1 MIHGGTLKSK
11 TLIPMLLLLVFLP
24 GLTSCRSRADRPY
37 QPKINPEFLEST
49 KEELFAKGEDFFE
62 REKWSKAREYYTY
75 VYENF
80 PNDPLS
86 SRSLL
91 RIADTYFNQGGDVN
105 LVEAQYKYRDY
116 INRYPTSELAE
127 YAMLQIANVAYEQ
140 MEKPDRD
147 QSKTREAIQKYR
159 EMLQLYPSSQYRGEA
174 EQRLQEALDS
184 LAEHERLIAAF
195 YLKRG
200 DYKAALPRLEG
211 LLEDFPEFAKKDEV
225 FYHMGQA
232 LAGLGREGE
241 ARLYFDRVL
250 VEFPESKVADDARKE
265 LAKLEG

>member
-1 MIHGGTLKSK
+1 MKLRN
-11 TLIPMLLLLVFLP
+11 LMCLLVVLVLLP
-24 GLTSCRSRADRPY
+24 GLASCKSNSDRAY
-37 QPKINPEFLEST
+37 QPKINPEFLELT
-49 KEELFAKGEDFFE
+49 KEELFAKGEELFE
-62 REKWSKAREYYTY
+62 REKWAKSREYYTY

-86 SRSLL
+86 SRGLL

-116 INRYPTSELAE
+116 INRFPTSDMAD

-140 MEKPDRD
+140 MERPDRD

-159 EMLQLYPSSQYRGEA
+159 EMLQLYPASPHRAQA
-174 EQRLQEALDS
+174 EQRLQEGLDN
-184 LAEHERLIAAF
+184 LAEHERLVAAF

-211 LLEDFPEFAKKDEV
+211 LLAEFPDFSKKDHV
-225 FYHMGQA
+225 FYQLGVA

-250 VEFPESKVADDARKE
+250 VEFPDSKVADDARTE
-265 LAKLEG
+265 LGKLEG

>member
-1 MIHGGTLKSK
+1 MKSK
-11 TLIPMLLLLVFLP
+11 RLICLISIVTLLAVVP
-24 GLTSCRSRADRPY
+24 GCKSKDRAY
-37 QPKINPEFLEST
+37 QPKINPEFLELS
-49 KEELFAKGEDFFE
+49 KEELFAKGEEFYT
-62 REKWSKAREYYTY
+62 REKWTKAREYYTY
-75 VYENF
+75 IYENF

-86 SRSLL
+86 ASSLL
-91 RIADTYFNQGGDVN
+91 KIADTYFRQGGDVN

-116 INRYPTSELAE
+116 INRFPTSGMAD

-140 MEKPDRD
+140 MERPDRD

-159 EMLQLYPSSQYRGEA
+159 EMLQLYPASQYRPQA
-174 EQRLQEALDS
+174 EERLKEALDS
-184 LAEHERLIAAF
+184 LAEHERLVAAF

-211 LLEDFPEFAKKDEV
+211 LLAQFPDFSRKDLV
-225 FYHMGQA
+225 FYQLGQA

-241 ARLYFDRVL
+241 ARLYFDRIL
-250 VEFPESKVADDARKE
+250 VEFPESEVSRDARQE

>member
-1 MIHGGTLKSK
+1 MH
-11 TLIPMLLLLVFLP
+11 LILILGLLPAIVA
-24 GLTSCRSRADRPY
+24 CRSRADRPY
-37 QPKINPEFLEST
+37 QPKINPEFLELT
-49 KEELFAKGEDFFE
+49 KEELFAKGEDLFAN
-62 REKWSKAREYYTY
+62 EKWSKAREYYTY

-86 SRSLL
+86 SQSLL
-91 RIADTYFNQGGDVN
+91 RLADTYFNQGGDVN

-116 INRYPTSELAE
+116 INRFPTSDMAD

-147 QSKTREAIQKYR
+147 QTKTREAIQKYR
-159 EMLQLYPSSQYRGEA
+159 ELLQLYPASSHRPEA
-174 EQRLQEALDS
+174 EERLQAATDS
-184 LAEHERLIAAF
+184 LAEHERLVAAF

-211 LLEDFPEFAKKDEV
+211 LLDDFPNFSKKDQV
-225 FYHMGQA
+225 FYQMGVA

-250 VEFPESKVADDARKE
+250 VEFPDSDHADDAREE
-265 LAKLEG
+265 LAKLQS